1 MIGRALRLVAGG
13 LLLWQAIAGAAIRT
27 VPDAP
32 RIAAGL
38 VLLVT
43 LWSPGAGLALLA
55 ALTPAAMLLA
65 GAPVQAAELV
75 AWTFLAAWLLRLWT
89 PLARTARPGRVS
101 TPAWLYA
108 TAVVT
113 SWLGLTVRNAG
124 GIDPAALPRF
134 IGRAIGTD
142 HLALT
147 SAEPETATM
156 LLALTGLALVFA
168 AAAIVRDDARVARW
182 TAIAFAGAM
191 AVLSLVTVGAIV
203 QQWRGYDYAGWF
215 IARYARNE
223 RYTRHLLDLNAA
235 GSQYA
240 LAALVALAFA
250 AFDRARRWPWIA
262 CLVLMLPG
270 MWLTGSRSA
279 GLVSILAGGAL
290 LVIAKRGGLRLSGTQ
305 RLVAA
310 TAVIVLLA
318 AGGVVLARG
327 ANTRDSAGR
336 SMRFRVQ
343 FTQTSARMFASAPLL
358 GVGVGHY
365 HERSGDFMPTE
376 LRDVYGHENA
386 HNYFAQQ
393 FAELGGIGGLA
404 FLWLAVGAIAWAWP
418 LLHRAGNDT
427 GVETAASASARAAG
441 IGLLAGSVGYLV
453 TCVTGHPLL
462 VPEAALPFW
471 IVLGGAVG
479 AAGPSAVPGRP
490 HRGATP
496 PGLQVLALAAGLV
509 LAGATVRATI
519 GARTQPPP
527 ERGFSGV
534 ERADDGRRMRWT
546 SRHAVIAFPARPG
559 FFRLV
564 MRAADVP
571 GEPFEIQVEVDGQ
584 LVERRVVPEDRWLT
598 LNVPVRPR
606 ARSKAPYSRVDL
618 RVSRTWART
627 HRDGRRNVTEPVGV
641 MVAEARLVPPGGQ

>member
-1 MIGRALRLVAGG
+1 MIGRATRVLAGG
-13 LLLWQAIAGAAIRT
+13 LLLWQVIAGASLRG
-27 VPDAP
+27 VPDAA
-32 RIAAGL
+32 RVAGGL

-43 LWSPGAGLALLA
+43 LWMPGAGLALLA
-55 ALTPAAMLLA
+55 GLTPAAMLLA
-65 GAPVQAAELV
+65 GAPVQASELL
-75 AWTFLAAWLLRLWT
+75 AWAFLAAWLLRVWA
-89 PLARTARPGRVS
+89 PLAHTGRPALVS

-113 SWLGLTVRNAG
+113 SWLAVTIRNAG

-134 IGRAIGTD
+134 IARALGTD

-156 LLALTGLALVFA
+156 LLALTGLALLFA
-168 AAAIVRDDARVARW
+168 AAAIVREEARAARW
-182 TAIAFAGAM
+182 TATAFAGVM

-203 QQWRGYDYAGWF
+203 QQWQGYDYAGWF

-240 LAALVALAFA
+240 LATLVALAFVSL
-250 AFDRARRWPWIA
+250 DRARRWPWLA
-262 CLVLMLPG
+262 LLVLMLPG

-279 GLVSILAGGAL
+279 GLVSTLAGGAL
-290 LVIAKRGGLRLSGTQ
+290 LLIAKRGGLRLSGT
-305 RLVAA
+305 RRVVAVTVVLVA
-310 TAVIVLLA
+310 LA

-343 FTQTSARMFASAPLL
+343 FTQTSARMLASAPLL

-365 HERSGDFMPTE
+365 HERSGEFMPAE
-376 LRDVYGHENA
+376 LREVYGHENA

-393 FAELGGIGGLA
+393 FAELGVIGGGA
-404 FLWLAVGAIAWAWP
+404 FLWLAIGAVAWAWP
-418 LLHRAGNDT
+418 ILGSGGLAARGT
-427 GVETAASASARAAG
+427 ASASSAAG

-479 AAGPSAVPGRP
+479 AAGPSAVPARP
-490 HRGATP
+490 HRGAGP
-496 PGLQVLALAAGLV
+496 RALQIVAL
-509 LAGATVRATI
+509 LAGIVLVAATARATLTL
-519 GARTQPPP
+519 RDQPPP
-527 ERGFSGV
+527 ERGFSDV
-534 ERADDGRRMRWT
+534 ERAPDGRRMRWT
-546 SRHAVIAFPARPG
+546 SRHAVVAFPARPG
-559 FFRLV
+559 YFRLV
-564 MRAADVP
+564 VRAADVT
-571 GEPFEIQVEVDGQ
+571 GAPFELQTEVDGQ
-584 LVERRVVPEDRWLT
+584 LVDRRVVPADRWVT
-598 LNVPVRPR
+598 LDLPVRPR
-606 ARSKAPYSRVDL
+606 GRSTARYSRVDL
-618 RVSRTWART
+618 RVNRTWTRT
-627 HRDGRRNVTEPVGV
+627 HRDGRRDVTEPVGV
-641 MVAEARLVPPGGQ
+641 MVAEARLVRAASQ